1 MRAYN
6 YCPNPLK
13 FADAVSALSVGRSG
27 TPSANV
33 ITDNRTGVIYEI
45 RLTASRPCTQQE
57 GVGSSVTRFD
67 LI

>member
-6 YCPNPLK
+6 YCPNPLE
-13 FADAVSALSVGRSG
+13 FADAVGRAA

-57 GVGSSVTRFD
+57 GVGPSERD
-67 LI
+67 QI